1 MLCLSQKR
9 IVVTKDWPHGPG
21 RSIPIVQKS
30 SVKTIQLSRCPQP
43 RGLFKTVANKLFAY
57 LPTYF
62 SLTYARIGTSGL
74 YAAWTDLAK
83 LHHFGKFMRVYF
95 VFGKI
100 LNLLWQNYHAIEQFF
115 IVVSGQILKELS
127 SHLVTL
133 IVGIVSMM
141 LPLLFICL
149 KIHDTRRNEE
159 LICSK
164 KIFSLLW
171 KTSILW
177 QLWSKFF
184 ILALTHKYNYTHN
197 LYLHSRFSFKFGL

>member
-1 MLCLSQKR
+1 MAQGVAYRLFKSRVWRPFSYPGALNLEGSLKLLQTSSSHTYLCLFNVR
-9 IVVTKDWPHGPG
+9 TYMYFWTVC
-21 RSIPIVQKS
+21 
-30 SVKTIQLSRCPQP
+30 SVNR
-43 RGLFKTVANKLFAY
+43 
-57 LPTYF
+57 
-62 SLTYARIGTSGL
+62 
-74 YAAWTDLAK
+74 
-83 LHHFGKFMRVYF
+83 FGKITSLWHNLKSLWQVYF
-95 VFGKI
+95 VSGKI